1 MIDSSIA
8 DQSRKARQPFN
19 PEFTTIYEIGKLLNS
34 SLDLEPAFRGILKLL
49 AANLAMERGMVVLGR
64 DEAARAVAW
73 FGFPQEQ
80 LGPDRM
86 AGAGSV
92 VRYIQKTGFPTAVP
106 DESQEPLLASYLV
119 GFPRRKGT
127 PISFL
132 AIPILHDRECL
143 GVLIFERRSAGPS
156 AQLDKDMRLLQLV
169 ANLMGQAIRFRN
181 KVAEEQRRLVA
192 ERDRL
197 RTELATKHRIENV
210 VGQSKR
216 MQEVIALTHQVAPG
230 RSTVLLR
237 GESGTGKEAIARA
250 IHFLSPR
257 KNGPFIKLNCA
268 ALPESL
274 LESELFGHEKG
285 AFTGAL
291 QERKGRF
298 ELAHGGTLFLD
309 EIGDISP
316 AVQVKLLRVLQER
329 EFERLGGTR
338 TIRVDVRL
346 ISATNRNL
354 EEAVLKGEFRADL
367 YYRINVVSLFL
378 PPLRERTEDIPLL
391 VEHFLNKMSEEFGRR
406 LSISSPALEVLV
418 RCQWPGNVREL
429 QNCLERAANAAGGA
443 GRIAETH
450 IACQTGQCL
459 SSLLW
464 KRELTPLPTPIVA
477 EPPPVPTNGLGK
489 PNLVRSPSGAREQLI
504 EAMERCGWVQAK
516 AARMLHLTPRQ
527 LGYALR
533 KYGIPIKKF

>member
-1 MIDSSIA
+1 M
-8 DQSRKARQPFN
+8 QPIN
-19 PEFTTIYEIGKLLNS
+19 LELTAIYEISKLLNS
-34 SLDLEPAFRGILKLL
+34 SLDLEYSFRGVLKLL
-49 AANLAMERGMVVLGR
+49 ATYFGMERGMVILGR
-64 DEAARAVAW
+64 DETLRALAW
-73 FGFPQEQ
+73 LGFPQEQ

-86 AGAGSV
+86 AGAGPV

-106 DESQEPLLASYLV
+106 DETQEPLLASYV
-119 GFPRRKGT
+119 SGFPRRKGP

-132 AIPILHDRECL
+132 GIPILHDRECL
-143 GVLIFERRSAGPS
+143 GVLILERRSAGAS
-156 AQLDKDMRLLQLV
+156 ARLREDTRLLQLI
-169 ANLMGQAIRFRN
+169 AALMGQTIRLRD
-181 KVAEEQRRLVA
+181 KVAEERHRLVA

-197 RTELATKHRIENV
+197 QTELATKHRIENV

-216 MQEVIALTHQVAPG
+216 MQEVIALTHQVAPT

-250 IHFLSPR
+250 LHFLSPR

-291 QERKGRF
+291 HERKGRF

-329 EFERLGGTR
+329 EFERLGGSR
-338 TIRVDVRL
+338 TIHIDVRL
-346 ISATNRNL
+346 ITATNKNL
-354 EEAVLKGEFRADL
+354 EEAVLKGEFRSDL
-367 YYRINVVSLFL
+367 YYRINVVSIFL
-378 PPLRERTEDIPLL
+378 PPLRERADDIPLL
-391 VEHFLNKMSEEFGRR
+391 VEYFLKKMEDDFGKQ
-406 LSISSPALEVLV
+406 LSISSRALDVLV
-418 RCQWPGNVREL
+418 RCHWPGNVREL
-429 QNCLERAANAAGGA
+429 QNCLERAANSAPSGLIDGSS
-443 GRIAETH
+443 
-450 IACQTGQCL
+450 IACQHNQCP

-464 KRELTPLPTPIVA
+464 KHELTPVSTPVVTLPIPA
-477 EPPPVPTNGLGK
+477 EKNGLEK
-489 PNLVRSPSGAREQLI
+489 ESLVRSPTGAREQLL

-516 AARMLHLTPRQ
+516 AARLLHLTPRQ

-533 KYGIPIKKF
+533 KYEIPIKKF

>member
-1 MIDSSIA
+1 M
-8 DQSRKARQPFN
+8 QPIN
-19 PEFTTIYEIGKLLNS
+19 LELTTIYEISKLLNS
-34 SLDLEPAFRGILKLL
+34 SLDLEHSFRGVLKLL
-49 AANLAMERGMVVLGR
+49 AAYVGMERGMIVLGR
-64 DEAARAVAW
+64 DASLGAVAW
-73 FGFPQEQ
+73 LGFPQEQ

-86 AGAGSV
+86 AGAGPV
-92 VRYIQKTGFPTAVP
+92 VQYIQKTGFPTAVP
-106 DESQEPLLASYLV
+106 DESQEPLLASYV
-119 GFPRRKGT
+119 ARFPRPKGP

-132 AIPILHDRECL
+132 GIPILQNRECL
-143 GVLIFERRSAGPS
+143 GVLILERRSAGPY
-156 AQLDKDMRLLQLV
+156 ARLREDTRLLQLV
-169 ANLMGQAIRFRN
+169 ANLLGQTIRFRD
-181 KVAEEQRRLVA
+181 KVEEEQRRLVA

-210 VGQSKR
+210 IGQSKR
-216 MQEVIALTHQVAPG
+216 MQEVLTLTHQVAPS
-230 RSTVLLR
+230 RSTILLR

-291 QERKGRF
+291 HERKGRF
-298 ELAHGGTLFLD
+298 ELAHTGTLFLD

-316 AVQVKLLRVLQER
+316 AVQVRLLRVLQER
-329 EFERLGGTR
+329 EFERLGGSR

-346 ISATNRNL
+346 ITATNRNL
-354 EEAVLKGEFRADL
+354 EEAVLKGEFRSDL

-378 PPLRERTEDIPLL
+378 PPLRERADDIPLL
-391 VEHFLNKMSEEFGRR
+391 VEYFLKKMGEDLGRP
-406 LSISSPALEVLV
+406 LSVSSRALDVLV

-429 QNCLERAANAAGGA
+429 QNCLERAANAARGGIIDE
-443 GRIAETH
+443 GS
-450 IACQTGQCL
+450 IACQSGQCL

-464 KRELTPLPTPIVA
+464 KRELNPIATPVVA
-477 EPPPVPTNGLGK
+477 QVAPAAVNGFEKPSLG
-489 PNLVRSPSGAREQLI
+489 RSPPGAREQIL

-516 AARMLHLTPRQ
+516 AARMLHITPRQ

-533 KYGIPIKKF
+533 KYGIPIKRF

>member
-1 MIDSSIA
+1 M
-8 DQSRKARQPFN
+8 QPIN
-19 PEFTTIYEIGKLLNS
+19 LELTTIYEISKLLNS
-34 SLDLEPAFRGILKLL
+34 SLDLEHSFRGVLKLL
-49 AANLAMERGMVVLGR
+49 ATYLGMERGMVVLGR
-64 DEAARAVAW
+64 DETLRAIAW
-73 FGFPQEQ
+73 LGFPQEQ

-92 VRYIQKTGFPTAVP
+92 VRYIQKTGFPTAIP
-106 DESQEPLLASYLV
+106 DESQEPLLAPYLS
-119 GFPRRKGT
+119 GFPHQKGP

-132 AIPILHDRECL
+132 GIPILQDRECL
-143 GVLIFERRSAGPS
+143 GVLILEKRSAGPS
-156 AQLDKDMRLLQLV
+156 ARLREDTRLLQLV
-169 ANLMGQAIRFRN
+169 ANLMGQTIRFRD
-181 KVAEEQRRLVA
+181 KVLEEKHLLVA
-192 ERDRL
+192 ERDLL
-197 RTELATKHRIENV
+197 RTELANKHRIENV
-210 VGQSKR
+210 IGQSKR
-216 MQEVIALTHQVAPG
+216 MQEVIALTHQVASS

-291 QERKGRF
+291 HERKGRF

-316 AVQVKLLRVLQER
+316 SVQVKLLRVLQER
-329 EFERLGGTR
+329 EFERLGGSR
-338 TIRVDVRL
+338 TIRIDVRL
-346 ISATNRNL
+346 ITATNRNL
-354 EEAVLKGEFRADL
+354 EDAVLKGEFRSDL

-378 PPLRERTEDIPLL
+378 PPLRERIDDLPLL
-391 VEHFLNKMSEEFGRR
+391 VEYFLKKMGEDFGRT
-406 LSISSPALEVLV
+406 LSISARALDVLV

-429 QNCLERAANAAGGA
+429 QNCLERAANSSPSGL
-443 GRIAETH
+443 IDSTH
-450 IACQTGQCL
+450 IACQSSQCL

-464 KRELTPLPTPIVA
+464 KRDLTPVSTPVVSQPA
-477 EPPPVPTNGLGK
+477 PVEGNGLEK
-489 PNLVRSPSGAREQLI
+489 ESLVRSSTGARERLL

-533 KYGIPIKKF
+533 KYGIPIKKL

>member
-1 MIDSSIA
+1 M
-8 DQSRKARQPFN
+8 QPFN
-19 PEFTTIYEIGKLLNS
+19 LELTTIYEISKLLNS
-34 SLDLEPAFRGILKLL
+34 SLDLDYSFRGVLKLL
-49 AANLAMERGMVVLGR
+49 ATYLGIERGMVVLG
-64 DEAARAVAW
+64 EGETLHAVAW
-73 FGFPQEQ
+73 LGFPQEQ

-106 DESQEPLLASYLV
+106 DESQEPLLAGYV
-119 GFPRRKGT
+119 AGFPHRKGP

-132 AIPILHDRECL
+132 GIPILHDRECL
-143 GVLIFERRSAGPS
+143 GVLILERRSAGAS
-156 AQLDKDMRLLQLV
+156 ARLREDTRLLQLV
-169 ANLMGQAIRFRN
+169 ANLMGQTIRLCD

-210 VGQSKR
+210 IGQSKR
-216 MQEVIALTHQVAPG
+216 MQEVIALTHQVAPS

-257 KNGPFIKLNCA
+257 RNGPFIKLNCA

-291 QERKGRF
+291 HERKGRF

-329 EFERLGGTR
+329 EFERLGGSR
-338 TIRVDVRL
+338 TIHIDVRL
-346 ISATNRNL
+346 ITATNRNL
-354 EEAVLKGEFRADL
+354 EEAVLKGEFRSDL

-378 PPLRERTEDIPLL
+378 PPLRERTDDIPLL
-391 VEHFLNKMSEEFGRR
+391 VEHFLNKMGEDFGRR
-406 LSISSPALEVLV
+406 LSISGRALDVLV

-429 QNCLERAANAAGGA
+429 QNCLERAANAAARGLIEEGNISC
-443 GRIAETH
+443 RS
-450 IACQTGQCL
+450 GQCL

-477 EPPPVPTNGLGK
+477 QPAPAPESGLER
-489 PNLVRSPSGAREQLI
+489 PSLARSPSGAREQLL

-533 KYGIPIKKF
+533 KYEIPIKKF